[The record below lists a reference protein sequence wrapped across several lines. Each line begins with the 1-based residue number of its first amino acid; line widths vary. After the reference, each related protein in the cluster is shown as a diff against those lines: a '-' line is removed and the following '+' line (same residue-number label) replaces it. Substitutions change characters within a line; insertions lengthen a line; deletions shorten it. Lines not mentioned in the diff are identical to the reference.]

1 MSFSNLQLDNYFF
14 SEIHIIANPA
24 FNPKEKSRMINMV
37 VKPLFKEHREDPK
50 LFLLDMMV
58 SIGSGRSSKEK
69 FPYIG
74 EIRFHGYF
82 RFEELP
88 KSQKERQ
95 KYLELNAMPI
105 AFGIIRSQLAQLTSM
120 STYGR
125 IVLPVV
131 NFVELIKHKIPIKPK
146 EKNATKKK

>member
-1 MSFSNLQLDNYFF
+1 MNFSNLQLDNYFF
-14 SEIHIIANPA
+14 SEINIVANPA
-24 FNPKEKSRMINMV
+24 FNPKKKSRMINMV
-37 VKPLFKEHREDPK
+37 IKPSFKGHREDPK

-58 SIGSGRSSKEK
+58 SIGAGESSKEK
-69 FPYIG
+69 FPYTG
-74 EIRFHGYF
+74 KIRFHGHF

-88 KSQKERQ
+88 KSQKEHQ

-125 IVLPVV
+125 VVLPIV
-131 NFVELIKHKIPIKPK
+131 NFVELIKRKIPI
-146 EKNATKKK
+146 ESNAREGK